1 MKFSYSRAN
10 LIFFGFLIILLIL
23 PIFDR
28 HKIGKFQ
35 TQKITTWYTALSHNL
50 PTDGKS
56 KVSSSNKC
64 NKILGQSCRENVWT
78 PNKSDPWGQNTPFCH
93 DIRRA
98 KTTILP
104 VNKILMRFF
113 AWNSF
118 HLPRKFVFKQ
128 LFALFCAVCWEPF
141 ANKWHFA
148 SCNIYTRKLSRSKAH
163 WNVIAFWNSKQFTQS
178 NVEL

>member
-1 MKFSYSRAN
+1 MKFSYSIGN
-10 LIFFGFLIILLIL
+10 LTFFGFLIILLIL
-23 PIFDR
+23 PIFGR
-28 HKIGKFQ
+28 HKIGKFSD
-35 TQKITTWYTALSHNL
+35 TKITTWYTALSHNL

-104 VNKILMRFF
+104 VNNILMRFF

-118 HLPRKFVFKQ
+118 HLPRQFVYFVGNRLLTNDILRLAISV
-128 LFALFCAVCWEPF
+128 LFV
-141 ANKWHFA
+141 
-148 SCNIYTRKLSRSKAH
+148 SCRGRKHIETS
-163 WNVIAFWNSKQFTQS
+163 
-178 NVEL
+178 